1 MVQQFKIGYI
11 IVNKS
16 DLIAKVAAVSKLTK
30 ADAERAIDATIHS
43 IAHSLEKGEEV
54 RLIGFGT
61 FGVRDRKA
69 TEGRNPRTGA
79 KIKIPASRR
88 ASFRPGK
95 QLRETVAK

>member
-1 MVQQFKIGYI
+1 LVQQFKIRYI

-16 DLIAKVAAVSKLTK
+16 DLIAKVATTAKLTK

-43 IAHSLEKGEEV
+43 ITHSLKKGEEV

-79 KIKIPASRR
+79 TIKIPASRR
-88 ASFRPGK
+88 PNFRPGK
-95 QLRETVAK
+95 QLREEVAK